1 MPPSGWHRSAGT
13 STTRSV
19 PCGSRSDSRR
29 VGTSLCSNVHRGCV
43 VQLLTAQKG
52 ETFIYERAYPVI
64 GACGVFMG
72 LLWSCGGS
80 VTPVEL
86 AGDSST
92 KDAHAGDATSE
103 DVISS
108 SDTNP
113 NEASVGDATACHP
126 KGCGLTGCSCATDSE
141 CCSGSCV
148 DRACAELGI
157 DLFCGHLVCTSPT
170 QYCRITRG
178 ADSGAAYECV
188 LMPDQCGTKVDSCEC
203 LRSHAP
209 CGGTSSFVSC
219 EVSPGDTIT
228 CE

>member
-1 MPPSGWHRSAGT
+1 MA
-13 STTRSV
+13 
-19 PCGSRSDSRR
+19 
-29 VGTSLCSNVHRGCV
+29 
-43 VQLLTAQKG
+43 
-52 ETFIYERAYPVI
+52 
-64 GACGVFMG
+64 

-80 VTPVEL
+80 LRPVEL

-92 KDAHAGDATSE
+92 KDAYAGDATSE
-103 DVISS
+103 DANSS
-108 SDTNP
+108 SDANPNAGDATGEDANSASDANP
-113 NEASVGDATACHP
+113 NEASNGDANACQP
-126 KGCGLTGCSCATDSE
+126 KACGRTGCSCTTDSE

-148 DRACAELGI
+148 DRACVELGI

-170 QYCRITRG
+170 QYCRIIRG